1 MGLSFGR
8 SIFLL
13 YLSTLSSCI
22 PASRPRLIHHFDQ
35 TITIPAGYF
44 IIGSDDGLASSRP
57 AHLVSVSALEIDR
70 FEVTNRQFSE
80 HVELTGDCSKAWQ
93 GGIRSL
99 SPSHPVA
106 GFFGPSQIATV
117 PGRASGCRR
126 SRAFCITSSD
136 LQRLKSRAAFRAGP

>member
-13 YLSTLSSCI
+13 CLFTLSSCI

-57 AHLVSVSALEIDR
+57 SHLVSLSAFEIDR
-70 FEVTNRQFSE
+70 FEVTNRQFPE
-80 HVELTGDCSKAWQ
+80 HVELTGGYSKAWQ
-93 GGIRSL
+93 GGIPSL
-99 SPSHPVA
+99 SANHPVA
-106 GFFGPSQIATV
+106 GILWSEPDSCGAWK
-117 PGRASGCRR
+117 GK
-126 SRAFCITSSD
+126 
-136 LQRLKSRAAFRAGP
+136 RLPAKQGILHHEL